1 MSTEQLAM
9 RFARR
14 TKDDLLA
21 VLQQCIG
28 RDKGLSAAHL
38 AGRLG
43 LPLASGPRL
52 VRELVTELR
61 TDGIAV
67 CGHPATGYFIASN
80 REELEE
86 TCQFLRSRA
95 MHSLVLEAKLRGLPL
110 ADLVGQ
116 LRLKT

>member
-1 MSTEQLAM
+1 MPASEQLGLRMGKPSKTALQLVLERRIGRASGITAEQLAGVLGTNE
-9 RFARR
+9 R
-14 TKDDLLA
+14 T
-21 VLQQCIG
+21 
-28 RDKGLSAAHL
+28 
-38 AGRLG
+38 
-43 LPLASGPRL
+43 
-52 VRELVTELR
+52 VRELITELR
-61 TDGIAV
+61 TDGVAV
-67 CGHPATGYFIASN
+67 CGHPASGYFIAAT